1 MEKPFGYDRT
11 IIESI
16 IHNYTKKLLK
26 SAFSPHSTG
35 YLQPPSIVLV
45 VDEIEEA
52 LFDEKNTGM
61 DF

>member
-26 SAFSPHSTG
+26 SAFSNRPPV
-35 YLQPPSIVLV
+35 YLQPPSVLLV

-52 LFDEKNTGM
+52 LFNEKNT
-61 DF
+61 